1 MDIQLTDFE
10 NSALT
15 IFVGML
21 ANIINY
27 YDLDYV
33 IPITKVDENMKRAHL
48 RDALLTTK
56 FWWKGG
62 AIKRDENGR
71 PLKSNLK
78 DNGFVKCGTGPAR
91 EKRATNDEEH
101 LYQ

>member
-27 YDLDYV
+27 YDVDYV
-33 IPITKVDENMKRAHL
+33 MPITKVDENMKTGHI
-48 RDALLTTK
+48 RDALVNCK
-56 FWWKGG
+56 FWWKAGG
-62 AIKRDENGR
+62 VKRDEAGR
-71 PLKSNLK
+71 PIKSNLK
-78 DNGFVKCGTGPAR
+78 DHGYIRSGSGPVR
-91 EKRATNDEEH
+91 
-101 LYQ
+101 

>member
-21 ANIINY
+21 ANIMNF

-33 IPITKVDENMKRAHL
+33 IPITKVDENMKLAHL
-48 RDALLTTK
+48 RDALSTTK
-56 FWWKGG
+56 FWWKCG
-62 AIKRDENGR
+62 AVKRDETGR

-78 DNGFVKCGTGPAR
+78 DNGYVRGGVGPVR
-91 EKRATNDEEH
+91 EKSATNDEEH
-101 LYQ
+101 LYK